1 MTEKFVV
8 VAIGFLSVEDRPKL
22 LFALFLD
29 GIQFA
34 SVLLIQICFSS
45 TLYEYWKVEETAP
58 KLAYLPIFFYSFTF
72 HLCGKKKKNAS

>member
-29 GIQFA
+29 RIQFA

-45 TLYEYWKVEETAP
+45 TLYEYWKVEET
-58 KLAYLPIFFYSFTF
+58 
-72 HLCGKKKKNAS
+72 